1 MSSVLTAVLLV
12 VAAFIGGWSVRGIVG
27 RRKKSLQEEE
37 PELMWFDNKESR
49 WERVTS
55 MQLSAD
61 GRVVATVPVRLV
73 KQSEEYEDLGE

>member
-1 MSSVLTAVLLV
+1 MWEITLFIIVALISGWFIRGVVERRERLV
-12 VAAFIGGWSVRGIVG
+12 QA
-27 RRKKSLQEEE
+27 EEL
-37 PELMWFDNKESR
+37 ELMWFNSKESR

-73 KQSEEYEDLGE
+73 IQSKE

>member
-1 MSSVLTAVLLV
+1 MLEIILFII
-12 VAAFIGGWSVRGIVG
+12 AALISGWLARGIVE
-27 RRKKSLQEEE
+27 RRKSLIQAEE
-37 PELMWFDNKESR
+37 PELMWFNSKESR

-73 KQSEEYEDLGE
+73 TQSKECGELKC

>member
-1 MSSVLTAVLLV
+1 MWAEGLFVTAL
-12 VAAFIGGWSVRGIVG
+12 ISGWAVRGIVE
-27 RRKKSLQEEE
+27 RRKRLVQAEE
-37 PELMWFDNKESR
+37 PELMWFNDKESR

-73 KQSEEYEDLGE
+73 TQSEGRK